1 MKKCHDVMKAQRNE
15 LDKRI
20 DSSRGAFVM
29 DVDELPKEK
38 HPKFVR
44 LDNLRTKDTTIMGK
58 KI

>member
-1 MKKCHDVMKAQRNE
+1 MKDYHETMKAQHNE
-15 LDKRI
+15 LNKRV
-20 DSSRGAFVM
+20 DSTRGAFVM